1 MIICPNCTTSYD
13 VDPAKLGPHGR
24 TVRCARCKETWLA
37 LAEDAMALEMADAD
51 AGGRAGLAP
60 NDAHDWQD
68 DAPQMDSPSISAA
81 ADDGQHDDLGVHPD
95 WSADED
101 ERRQKPASKLG
112 RLFGFLKLPASL
124 PALPSLPV
132 PQFARHYLTLPVAC
146 VAMAALSVAIVIWRT
161 DVVRLMPQTAAFFKT
176 VGLGVN
182 LRGLAIEDVKV
193 TSETVDGKPVFV
205 IEGVVADVS
214 RKQLQVP
221 RLRFV
226 VHDDKGTEI
235 YAWTSVIEQSTLQPG
250 ERTPFTSRLA
260 SPPAD
265 ARSIA
270 VRFFSKRD
278 IGA

>member
-1 MIICPNCTTSYD
+1 MIVCPNCTTSYD
-13 VDPAKLGPHGR
+13 VDPAKLGPDGR

-37 LAEDAMALEMADAD
+37 LAEDVMSMEMADAD
-51 AGGRAGLAP
+51 AVGDAGLAP
-60 NDAHDWQD
+60 NDMHGWQD
-68 DAPQMDSPSISAA
+68 DAPEVDSPSISAA
-81 ADDGQHDDLGVHPD
+81 ADGGQHDDLGVHPD
-95 WSADED
+95 LSADED
-101 ERRQKPASKLG
+101 ERRQIPDSKLG
-112 RLFGFLKLPASL
+112 RLFGFMKFPASL
-124 PALPSLPV
+124 PPLPRVPV

-146 VAMAALSVAIVIWRT
+146 VAMAALSAAVVVWRT

-250 ERTPFTSRLA
+250 ERTAFTSRLA

-270 VRFFSKRD
+270 VRFFNKRD